1 MSIFGR
7 VGGVWGWRKRCF
19 PPGALRFSASRLS
32 APLEPTLPQS
42 GVGANPQMDLGSMR
56 PSLAHASKRRRTV
69 AVDLGATPGR
79 RADSGPRPRSRP
91 PRPGSRRRRPG
102 SRAGSTQVRVTRT
115 WVEPAS
121 ASGRPSLDPG
131 RDFNSRG
138 PPLIYVCMYWRK

>member
-1 MSIFGR
+1 MIYFLFLVGDPVGAQLSLGR
-7 VGGVWGWRKRCF
+7 WNNAFWEGGEAPPPPQKRK
-19 PPGALRFSASRLS
+19 S
-32 APLEPTLPQS
+32 AP
-42 GVGANPQMDLGSMR
+42 ANPQIDLGSMR

-79 RADSGPRPRSRP
+79 RADSGPRPRSRR

-138 PPLIYVCMYWRK
+138 PPLIYVCMYGRK